1 MSTVN
6 IYDKQQT
13 AQLQYKYKD
22 TTHSTTL
29 LLKSDDRLGKV

>member
-22 TTHSTTL
+22 TNHTTSL
-29 LLKSDDRLGKV
+29 LIKSDD